1 MWSVL
6 KNYSD
11 GALLFL
17 RLTFGTLFLYLHG
30 FPMLAGGLA
39 QWRKVGADMHW
50 IGIHMGESFW
60 GFMAAC
66 SESLGCALFIIGFA
80 FRPSCLMLCLTLTV
94 IAIANYRPG
103 TLRSADYEISM
114 ALIFFM
120 LMFVGPGKFSF
131 DKG

>member
-6 KNYSD
+6 KNYTD

-17 RLTFGTLFLYLHG
+17 RITLGSFFLYLHG
-30 FPMLAGGLA
+30 FPMLAGGLSK
-39 QWRKVGADMHW
+39 WRSVGGEMHYL
-50 IGIHMGESFW
+50 GITMGASFW
-60 GFMAAC
+60 GFLAAC

-80 FRPSCLMLCLTLTV
+80 FRPSCLMLFLTLSV
-94 IAIANYRPG
+94 IAFASYRSSG
-103 TLRSADYEISM
+103 LMRADYPISM
-114 ALIFFM
+114 ALVFFT

>member
-17 RLTFGTLFLYLHG
+17 RITLGSWFLYLHG
-30 FPMLAGGLA
+30 FPLLAGGRGE
-39 QWRKVGADMHW
+39 WRRTGAEMHHL
-50 IGIHMGESFW
+50 GITMGETFW
-60 GFMAAC
+60 GFLAAC

-80 FRPSCLMLCLTLTV
+80 FRPSCLTLFLTLAVMAFAKYHTSL
-94 IAIANYRPG
+94 AIA
-103 TLRSADYEISM
+103 DYSLSM
-114 ALIFFM
+114 ALVFFT

>member
-17 RLTFGTLFLYLHG
+17 RIVLGSFFLYMHG
-30 FPMLAGGLA
+30 WPLLAGGIRR
-39 QWRKVGADMHW
+39 WREVGGTMRHV
-50 IGIHMGESFW
+50 GITMAPAFW

-66 SESLGCALFIIGFA
+66 SESLGCLLFIIGFA
-80 FRPSCLMLCLTLTV
+80 FRPSCLMLMLTLTV
-94 IAIANYRPG
+94 LAIAKYS
-103 TLRSADYEISM
+103 TSSLSTAELYIDL
-114 ALIFFM
+114 ALVFFT
-120 LMFVGPGKFSF
+120 LMFIGPGKFSF

>member
-30 FPMLAGGLA
+30 FPMLAGGIS
-39 QWRKVGADMHW
+39 QWRKVGANMNYL
-50 IGIHMGESFW
+50 GITMGESFW

-80 FRPSCLMLCLTLTV
+80 FRPSCLMLFLTLAVT
-94 IAIANYRPG
+94 AFARYRSSG
-103 TLRSADYEISM
+103 LASADYALSM
-114 ALIFFM
+114 ALVFFA